1 MHSRDQG
8 EVKMPNSTVLVML
21 ASYNGETYIAEQIDS
36 ILAQQN
42 VDVSLLIR
50 DDGSTDGTLELLD
63 GLYGNYSCVKIIKD
77 EGNLGSALS
86 FMNMLYRADSAYD
99 YYAFSDQDDY
109 WKPNHL
115 SQAIQCMQE
124 ASAYPS
130 QSMLYCCNR
139 EEVDANKE
147 FLYHNVPIED
157 NERYKSL
164 DHLLYVRNV
173 APGNTMVF
181 SKALLQRLKKHGGI
195 VFPHSYYHDNWVHL
209 VAASLADTIVV
220 YDFAYSGVERR
231 ITGNN
236 VAGFDRRRRRPFRS
250 LIAQFNSYPL
260 GLMQEKTSEL
270 LAVYG
275 DEIDVDSK
283 KILQLF
289 SQAKSFKARAKL
301 LWRSR
306 TVKFDSIKGRL
317 FNLYKIV
324 TGTI

>member
-1 MHSRDQG
+1 MSN
-8 EVKMPNSTVLVML
+8 PTVLVML

-42 VDVSLLIR
+42 VDVSLLVR
-50 DDGSTDGTLELLD
+50 DDGSTDGTLDLLD
-63 GLYGNYSCVKIIKD
+63 GLYGNDSRVEFIKD

-86 FMNMLYRADSAYD
+86 FMNMLYRANSAYE

-109 WKPNHL
+109 WKPDHL
-115 SQAIQCMQE
+115 SRAIQCMQE
-124 ASAYPS
+124 VSACPS

-139 EEVDANKE
+139 EEVDANRE

-181 SKALLQRLKKHGGI
+181 SKALLQQLKKHERI

-236 VAGFDRRRRRPFRS
+236 VAGFDRRRRRTISS
-250 LIAQFNSYPL
+250 LVAQFNRYPSS
-260 GLMQEKTSEL
+260 LMQEKTSEL

-275 DEIDVDSK
+275 DEIDDDSK
-283 KILQLF
+283 DLLQLF
-289 SQAKSFKARAKL
+289 SQAKSIKARVKL

-306 TVKFDSIKGRL
+306 TVKFDSSKGRL